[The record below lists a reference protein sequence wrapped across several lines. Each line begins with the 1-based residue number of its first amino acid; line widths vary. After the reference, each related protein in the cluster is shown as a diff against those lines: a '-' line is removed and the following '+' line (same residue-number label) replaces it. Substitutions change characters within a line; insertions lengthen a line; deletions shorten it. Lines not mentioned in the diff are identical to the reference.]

1 MQSCLQILLLDI
13 IPRPVSHSYNMINIT
28 SAQLRKAADLQ
39 EHIQSLQSELNQ
51 ILGAEVPTPAETPTT
66 DGPQKR
72 TFSDAT
78 KARMRA
84 SQQARWATV
93 KGTAPTTSPVTSF
106 ESAPK
111 KRLSDQGIAN
121 IRAGVVTRMAAK
133 GGVKL
138 EQKPKIQRSAAWK
151 AAISAAAKVRWAKA
165 KRAGKSR
172 W

>member
-1 MQSCLQILLLDI
+1 MAVQYSRLK
-13 IPRPVSHSYNMINIT
+13 RIT
-28 SAQLRKAADLQ
+28 S
-39 EHIQSLQSELNQ
+39 SNVS
-51 ILGAEVPTPAETPTT
+51 TP
-66 DGPQKR
+66 GG
-72 TFSDAT
+72 SDTWPIAPT